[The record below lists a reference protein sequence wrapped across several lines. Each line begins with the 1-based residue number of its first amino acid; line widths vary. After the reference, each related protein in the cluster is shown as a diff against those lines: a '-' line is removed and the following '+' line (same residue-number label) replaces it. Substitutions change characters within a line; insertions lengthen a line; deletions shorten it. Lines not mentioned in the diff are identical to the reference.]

1 MANSFCYFGRTL
13 FKTDENGNDFWIN
26 PKFHDSWQ
34 EVNFENGPHPSS
46 DYPMLDENGAKEF
59 AKELGMSEEAFNG
72 WNN

>member
-1 MANSFCYFGRTL
+1 MANSYCYFGRVL

-34 EVNFENGPHPSS
+34 EVDSEHGPHPSS
-46 DYPMLDENGAKEF
+46 DDPKMSEKEALKF

-72 WNN
+72 

>member
-46 DYPMLDENGAKEF
+46 DYPMLDENGA
-59 AKELGMSEEAFNG
+59 
-72 WNN
+72 